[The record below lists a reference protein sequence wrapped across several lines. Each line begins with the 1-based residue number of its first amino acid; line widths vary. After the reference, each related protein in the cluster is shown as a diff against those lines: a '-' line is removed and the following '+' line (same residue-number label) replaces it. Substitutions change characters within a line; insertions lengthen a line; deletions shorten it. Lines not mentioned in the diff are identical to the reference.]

1 MDDKCPWC
9 GEVITDPFTGR
20 EVTTPHGW
28 DRAIEAH
35 AEECDVFLAE
45 QAEA

>member
-9 GEVITDPFTGR
+9 GEKLYDPFTGGD
-20 EVTTPHGW
+20 VTMATY

-45 QAEA
+45 QAGM